1 MPDVAGSP
9 WRMGCR
15 SLSDLDETPRR
26 GWPTVLHPKLLPA
39 AGGTAGHPREQF
51 PVAAPRPNHSIRQR
65 SARHK
70 PTPGVAG
77 RPRSSSPG
85 VFKNL
90 SSSYEHE
97 SAPDLVR
104 RIRQSA
110 RHQERAGRL
119 LGGTHVAHRSQ
130 CVELRHVGSRR
141 RQSAA
146 AARRQAV
153 DDGSTAIPTWMRS
166 APPQALRAPC
176 S

>member
-1 MPDVAGSP
+1 
-9 WRMGCR
+9 
-15 SLSDLDETPRR
+15 
-26 GWPTVLHPKLLPA
+26 
-39 AGGTAGHPREQF
+39 
-51 PVAAPRPNHSIRQR
+51 
-65 SARHK
+65 
-70 PTPGVAG
+70 
-77 RPRSSSPG
+77 
-85 VFKNL
+85 L

-176 S
+176 SWVLSGALYTVWSHARQAQVVWPPPWP

>member
-1 MPDVAGSP
+1 MRLRGEGGRQSYTPSCSPLLEGPPATRGSNSP
-9 WRMGCR
+9 LR
-15 SLSDLDETPRR
+15 RR
-26 GWPTVLHPKLLPA
+26 GQTTQYDSGLPA
-39 AGGTAGHPREQF
+39 TSR
-51 PVAAPRPNHSIRQR
+51 RPGWRADLEAQVPAYLRTCLPHTNTSRRLIWFDE
-65 SARHK
+65 S
-70 PTPGVAG
+70 GS
-77 RPRSSSPG
+77 RP
-85 VFKNL
+85 
-90 SSSYEHE
+90 
-97 SAPDLVR
+97 ATR
-104 RIRQSA
+104 RA
-110 RHQERAGRL
+110 VAGRL